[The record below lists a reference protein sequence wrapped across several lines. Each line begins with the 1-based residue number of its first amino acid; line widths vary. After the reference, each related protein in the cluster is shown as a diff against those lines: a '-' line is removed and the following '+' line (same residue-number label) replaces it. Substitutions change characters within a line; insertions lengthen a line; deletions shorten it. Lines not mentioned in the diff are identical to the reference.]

1 MNIEVKV
8 SLDKT
13 ASELLQEHINA
24 VAGLALNIGKLA
36 AAGSSTQPTATKKAE
51 PEEPKEKA
59 DEPVAEGPPPITIE
73 QVREAF
79 LAKNSSTNKPKL
91 KAILNKFGV
100 KKVTD
105 LKEDVFPA
113 VLKALEE
120 I

>member
-36 AAGSSTQPTATKKAE
+36 AAGSSTQPTAKVKAK

-59 DEPVAEGPPPITIE
+59 PVAEGPPQITIE

-91 KAILNKFGV
+91 KAILDQFGV

-105 LKEDVFPA
+105 LKEDDFPA